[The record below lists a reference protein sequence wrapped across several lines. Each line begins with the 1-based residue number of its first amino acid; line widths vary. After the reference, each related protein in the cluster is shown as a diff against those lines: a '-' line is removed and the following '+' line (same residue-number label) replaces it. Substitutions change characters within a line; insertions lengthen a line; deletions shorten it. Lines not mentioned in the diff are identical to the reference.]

1 MNRKLCLFF
10 SLAVLAWWTA
20 GCATG
25 NVNPATPRPNTGYVD
40 FRTNPSGDF
49 YWQVARLDERT
60 QGFKKIFSDFRPP
73 AGGGLRLA
81 LSPGQY
87 RLQVTFLN
95 LAVREPCLVDVEI
108 KDGWVTPVQVALVGD
123 GTSQVESKEQ
133 RVGASVKGG
142 YRLKTTYSSEE
153 SAVYQISAKASAPV
167 PYQTKEHLW

>member
-1 MNRKLCLFF
+1 MNRKLHLLFSF
-10 SLAVLAWWTA
+10 AILALWTA

-25 NVNPATPRPNTGYVD
+25 NVNPPTARPNTGYVD
-40 FRTNPSGDF
+40 FHTAPSGDF

-81 LSPGQY
+81 LVPGRY

-95 LAVREPCLVDVEI
+95 LAVREPCVVEVEI

-123 GTSQVESKEQ
+123 GTSLVQRKEQ
-133 RVGASVKGG
+133 RVGASAKGG
-142 YRLKTTYSSEE
+142 YRLKTSYSSEE
-153 SAVYQISAKASAPV
+153 SAIYQLSAKTSAPV